1 MKKIILLL
9 IIGLTVFSCEG
20 SGNSDGSGGSEYCSY
35 NGHTLHTG
43 EKGGC
48 YYINS
53 SGDKVYVDKSYCKGC
68 Y

>member
-9 IIGLTVFSCEG
+9 IIVVAASSCEG
-20 SGNSDGSGGSEYCSY
+20 SNNSDSSEYCSY
-35 NGHTLHTG
+35 NGHTLHVG

-48 YYINS
+48 YYMNS
-53 SGDKVYVDKSYCKGC
+53 SGDKVYVDKSYCKSC

>member
-1 MKKIILLL
+1 MKKILLLLL
-9 IIGLTVFSCEG
+9 IVVTVSSCEG
-20 SGNSDGSGGSEYCSY
+20 SGSSSDNSEFCSY
-35 NGHTLHTG
+35 NGKALHVG

-53 SGDKVYVDKSYCKGC
+53 TGNKEYVDKSYCKNC